1 MESSVKV
8 QNLGKSYN
16 IEKNNF
22 LPQFRKKDQNTLQDK
37 KAVAALSNVSFEI
50 FKGDRLGVLGKNG
63 AGKSTLLK
71 IISKVTTPT
80 LGQVEI
86 NGVVSSVLEFGAG
99 FHQDLTGL
107 ENIYLSGAILGMS
120 RKEINTKIRDIIEF
134 SELKNFINTRVNKYS
149 SGMIIKLGF
158 AISAF
163 LSSDI
168 VILDEVLSVADENFR
183 IKCINKILN
192 DINIDDRTL
201 IFVSHQIDNIIK
213 LCNKVLVLNN
223 GTVSFFGNTN
233 EGVDFYN
240 KFISNT

>member
-8 QNLGKSYN
+8 LNLGKSYN
-16 IEKNNF
+16 IDKNNF
-22 LPQFRKKDQNTLQDK
+22 LPQFRKKDQNILQDK

-80 LGQVEI
+80 LGQVET

-120 RKEINTKIRDIIEF
+120 RKEINGKIRDIIEF
-134 SELKNFINTRVNKYS
+134 SELKNFINTRVSKYS

-168 VILDEVLSVADENFR
+168 IILDEVLSVADENFR

-192 DINIDDRTL
+192 DINIDGRTL

-223 GTVSFFGNTN
+223 GTVSFFGTTKS
-233 EGVDFYN
+233 GVDFYN
-240 KFISNT
+240 KSIVKC

>member
-8 QNLGKSYN
+8 LNLGKSYN
-16 IEKNNF
+16 IDKNNF
-22 LPQFRKKDQNTLQDK
+22 LPQFRRKDQNILQDK
-37 KAVAALSNVSFEI
+37 KAVAALNNVSFEI

-120 RKEINTKIRDIIEF
+120 RKEINAKIRDIIEF
-134 SELKNFINTRVNKYS
+134 SELKNFINTRVSKYS

-168 VILDEVLSVADENFR
+168 IILDEVLSVADENFR

-192 DINIDDRTL
+192 DINIDSRTL

-223 GTVSFFGNTN
+223 GTVSFFGTTKS
-233 EGVDFYN
+233 GVDFYN
-240 KFISNT
+240 KSIVKC

>member
-8 QNLGKSYN
+8 QNLGKLYN
-16 IEKNNF
+16 IDKNNF
-22 LPQFRKKDQNTLQDK
+22 LPQFRKKDQNTLQDT

-120 RKEINTKIRDIIEF
+120 RKEINRKI
-134 SELKNFINTRVNKYS
+134 K
-149 SGMIIKLGF
+149 KLEMMRAWALTNGF
-158 AISAF
+158 Y
-163 LSSDI
+163 DW
-168 VILDEVLSVADENFR
+168 VGDY
-183 IKCINKILN
+183 N
-192 DINIDDRTL
+192 DINIDKFHKKYILGKQCARKKIPTTNYCMQHVRHRPHGNYL
-201 IFVSHQIDNIIK
+201 EPPSK
-213 LCNKVLVLNN
+213 ELCIHFMIVGGYLENQD
-223 GTVSFFGNTN
+223 
-233 EGVDFYN
+233 VDT
-240 KFISNT
+240 SDE

>member
-8 QNLGKSYN
+8 LNLGKSYN
-16 IEKNNF
+16 IDKNNF
-22 LPQFRKKDQNTLQDK
+22 LPQFRRKDQNILQDK
-37 KAVAALSNVSFEI
+37 KAVAALNNVSFEI

-120 RKEINTKIRDIIEF
+120 RKEINGKIRDIIEF
-134 SELKNFINTRVNKYS
+134 SELKNFINTRVSKYS

-168 VILDEVLSVADENFR
+168 IILDEVLSVADENFR

-192 DINIDDRTL
+192 DINKKL
-201 IFVSHQIDNIIK
+201 ITYFNLHNEVSVK
-213 LCNKVLVLNN
+213 
-223 GTVSFFGNTN
+223 
-233 EGVDFYN
+233 
-240 KFISNT
+240 

>member
-107 ENIYLSGAILGMS
+107 EIIMNKSVPPEIMTEPSFFLFIKNFFIFIKNLCLFDLSKLWFTLDLFFKLFFFILG
-120 RKEINTKIRDIIEF
+120 
-134 SELKNFINTRVNKYS
+134 
-149 SGMIIKLGF
+149 
-158 AISAF
+158 
-163 LSSDI
+163 
-168 VILDEVLSVADENFR
+168 ILVFM
-183 IKCINKILN
+183 
-192 DINIDDRTL
+192 
-201 IFVSHQIDNIIK
+201 
-213 LCNKVLVLNN
+213 
-223 GTVSFFGNTN
+223 G
-233 EGVDFYN
+233 
-240 KFISNT
+240 